1 MWFKSN
7 HHQSVGNSISFLI
20 GPEIPNFGVFIAFP
34 SMKIQGWAQ
43 FHVNVLING
52 EAKRAYYLDNIEFS
66 GDMCDHLWFICA
78 SCGFYYESRPSGV
91 NRIEVVC
98 EVELPND
105 STDDITDDSTDD
117 STDDITDDITDF
129 IKWMGVHVECICC
142 CPRSPIR
149 KRRRV

>member
-7 HHQSVGNSISFLI
+7 HHQSVGNSISFLV

-34 SMKIQGWAQ
+34 SMKIQGWAG
-43 FHVNVLING
+43 FRVKVLINDDAIL
-52 EAKRAYYLDNIEFS
+52 EDDREDMELS
-66 GDMCDHLWFICA
+66 GDMCDHLWFIGV
-78 SCGFYYESRPSGV
+78 SCGSYYKSRPPGV

-98 EVELPND
+98 EVEIPHD
-105 STDDITDDSTDD
+105 S
-117 STDDITDDITDF
+117 TDDITDF

>member
-7 HHQSVGNSISFLI
+7 RHQSVGNSISFLV

-34 SMKIQGWAQ
+34 SMKIQGCAECY
-43 FHVNVLING
+43 VKVLING
-52 EAKRAYYLDNIEFS
+52 ELKEEYDRGNFELS

-78 SCGFYYESRPSGV
+78 TCGFYYESQPSGV

-98 EVELPND
+98 EVKCHPP
-105 STDDITDDSTDD
+105 DDD
-117 STDDITDDITDF
+117 TDF

-142 CPRSPIR
+142 CPESPIR
-149 KRRRV
+149 KRRRVF